1 MPDRDLIA
9 EGQRLLPA
17 PGELLTSGQAFDLAE
32 WAGLNLGPL
41 LDKLRWNIHLFH
53 EWRDIALTRKTQ
65 RDEARAELA
74 AYRKALADIRA
85 ADPALFEDTDGRGRA
100 YETYGSGGDDLREAY
115 LAAVAPLAAWE
126 TTNV

>member
-1 MPDRDLIA
+1 MPDQDLIA
-9 EGQRLLPA
+9 EGQRLLPE
-17 PGELLTSGQAFDLAE
+17 PGELLTSEQAFGLAE

-74 AYRKALADIRA
+74 AYRKALAAIKA
-85 ADPALFEDTDGRGRA
+85 ADPALFEDIEERGEA
-100 YETYGSGGDDLREAY
+100 YETYGSPGHNLREVY
-115 LAAVAPLAAWE
+115 VAAVAPLAAWE
-126 TTNV
+126 AGRG